1 MIKKFNLFR
10 NHYEKQNKSPIL
22 KNEILLNEILL
33 DENLSYDDTLY
44 VDQDIYYDINDYDY
58 IE

>member
-10 NHYEKQNKSPIL
+10 NHYEKQNKSPVL
-22 KNEILLNEILL
+22 KNEILL

>member
-22 KNEILLNEILL
+22 KNEILL
-33 DENLSYDDTLY
+33 DENLSYDDYDDTLY